1 MLGRG
6 CAYAPLINTAC
17 VCNSVPPSNKR
28 HTLPPRLPP
37 IPPPLPPPC
46 PDLFMISLFHLLLT
60 FKFVLV
66 KYRTIWLNQKGKAFS
81 LFQQKTYVITE
92 QQHTHTTTPSTVIT
106 CKKKKTFLRVV
117 FSPSRQRKKW
127 GGNEWEAAATS
138 SPPPQQRATLTPCS
152 LHWESKPLISK
163 WGIQGEK
170 TFRCFNKECVDSPAC
185 GD

>member
-106 CKKKKTFLRVV
+106 CKKKKRSL
-117 FSPSRQRKKW
+117 
-127 GGNEWEAAATS
+127 EWY
-138 SPPPQQRATLTPCS
+138 S
-152 LHWESKPLISK
+152 LHHDK
-163 WGIQGEK
+163 EK
-170 TFRCFNKECVDSPAC
+170 SEEVMNERQLLPPVRHPNKEQLWLPALST
-185 GD
+185 GKASH

>member
-106 CKKKKTFLRVV
+106 CKKKKRSLEWYSLHHDKEKSEEVMNE
-117 FSPSRQRKKW
+117 RQLL
-127 GGNEWEAAATS
+127 
-138 SPPPQQRATLTPCS
+138 PPPQQREALNHWC

-185 GD
+185 GG